1 MGWTTPPESA
11 DHDQTAASAGSTPHG
26 GLLSG
31 LRVLVAHPGAELY
44 GSDRVVL
51 ESVVAIVN
59 AGATA
64 VEAALARTWPLI
76 VSESSGLVEAT
87 HGLPGVHRVK
97 PGDASAIADAV
108 REIIAHRPVQREQ
121 AEAAAHLASLRFDP
135 ERYRASIVELIAG
148 LVHTRA

>member
-1 MGWTTPPESA
+1 MGPPHPSA

-59 AGATA
+59 AGAIVDVT
-64 VEAALARTWPLI
+64 VPETGPLI
-76 VSESSGLVEAT
+76 EELRRAGARVVVEVVGRHSEL
-87 HGLPGVHRVK
+87 RM
-97 PGDASAIADAV
+97 V
-108 REIIAHRPVQREQ
+108 RDEEP
-121 AEAAAHLASLRFDP
+121 
-135 ERYRASIVELIAG
+135 
-148 LVHTRA
+148 

>member
-1 MGWTTPPESA
+1 MGPPHPSA

-59 AGATA
+59 AGDTA
-64 VEAALARTWPLI
+64 VEAALAGRPLI

-121 AEAAAHLASLRFDP
+121 AEAAAHLALLRFDP